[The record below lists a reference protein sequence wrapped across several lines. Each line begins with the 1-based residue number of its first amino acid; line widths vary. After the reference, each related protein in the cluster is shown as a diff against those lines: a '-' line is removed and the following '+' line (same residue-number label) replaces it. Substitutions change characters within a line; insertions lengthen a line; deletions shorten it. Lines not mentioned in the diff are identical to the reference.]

1 MCLVRYI
8 LVLVISIFVLS
19 SNLAQMDSVL
29 IKTFGGPSEDVFND
43 IAIDNDTLF
52 VVGSTSICGS
62 EDAIIMILDTNL
74 NEISRLKFGTEEYI
88 EKFYSIAILEDTLYV
103 AGLINQNQSYEVGL
117 YKYDK
122 ALNLVNSEVL
132 NFGVWTICD
141 QIMFNGEQ
149 IYGVGKVLNTNG
161 DWDACIFSYSRDLVL
176 NWYQTIGLS
185 GNDEFYDLTIW
196 DDSTMIAA
204 GYQTDQNGNQ
214 KDVLITKINSNGSIK
229 WNSIIGGSEHDW
241 VESVIKTN
249 DNGLAM
255 FGTTSSY
262 NSVSE
267 DTYLVKTDS
276 NGVFLWS
283 NFHQVQ
289 SPDNVLSDNGV
300 ELLQRS
306 NGEYYL
312 FANLSS
318 FVYPGVYNSA
328 VFRADGGGYWM
339 GTQYVCGTN
348 NDVII
353 DVCRKSDSSMFYCG
367 YTMSEGYGGKEG
379 MIGKIPFVGTS
390 SVVFESEEE
399 VYGCYADVEI
409 MELKNIRIYPNP
421 FSNYIEIENEETISV
436 VTIYNALGQIV
447 LTEFIDSYQF
457 SLSTENIIEKG
468 LYLLELT
475 TVHGARTVMKII
487 HE

>member
-1 MCLVRYI
+1 
-8 LVLVISIFVLS
+8 
-19 SNLAQMDSVL
+19 
-29 IKTFGGPSEDVFND
+29 
-43 IAIDNDTLF
+43 
-52 VVGSTSICGS
+52 
-62 EDAIIMILDTNL
+62 
-74 NEISRLKFGTEEYI
+74 
-88 EKFYSIAILEDTLYV
+88 
-103 AGLINQNQSYEVGL
+103 
-117 YKYDK
+117 
-122 ALNLVNSEVL
+122 
-132 NFGVWTICD
+132 
-141 QIMFNGEQ
+141 
-149 IYGVGKVLNTNG
+149 
-161 DWDACIFSYSRDLVL
+161 
-176 NWYQTIGLS
+176 
-185 GNDEFYDLTIW
+185 
-196 DDSTMIAA
+196 
-204 GYQTDQNGNQ
+204 
-214 KDVLITKINSNGSIK
+214 
-229 WNSIIGGSEHDW
+229 
-241 VESVIKTN
+241 
-249 DNGLAM
+249 
-255 FGTTSSY
+255 
-262 NSVSE
+262 
-267 DTYLVKTDS
+267 
-276 NGVFLWS
+276 
-283 NFHQVQ
+283 
-289 SPDNVLSDNGV
+289 
-300 ELLQRS
+300 
-306 NGEYYL
+306 
-312 FANLSS
+312 
-318 FVYPGVYNSA
+318 
-328 VFRADGGGYWM
+328 M